1 MSFSKIIIIGEY
13 AVGKTTLLRT
23 YKDSKFF
30 ENPLPTQGVDSYHI
44 KRDGSDISARVILFP
59 F

>member
-1 MSFSKIIIIGEY
+1 MKCSIIIIGEY

-23 YKDSKFF
+23 YKDSKFH
-30 ENPLPTQGVDSYHI
+30 ENPLPTLGVEYYEI
-44 KRDGSDISARVILFP
+44 KREDSDNSYKVIIFS